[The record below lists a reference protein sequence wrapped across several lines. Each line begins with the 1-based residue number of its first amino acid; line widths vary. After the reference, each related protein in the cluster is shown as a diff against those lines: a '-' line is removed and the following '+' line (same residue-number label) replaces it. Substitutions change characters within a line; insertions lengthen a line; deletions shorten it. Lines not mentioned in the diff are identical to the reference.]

1 MVNIKK
7 LYESTNMGLSILQDL
22 FPQAEEG
29 KVFRIRTEGD
39 NDPSCRLHK
48 RKINVKGEQM
58 EVWGITDFGDDGW
71 RNPIDLYKDARGYS
85 QERFYE
91 ALQELAQKYDVFE
104 TVDAKINIP
113 RIEKRPAL
121 PEEKN
126 GTRKW
131 DLKEQASVSDL
142 AVMGRT
148 VKQDTLNALGWK
160 ALNWIA
166 STKDGQTTIKHSTEN
181 YPIFIRECIV
191 KDSDDKGPAEKF
203 YKIYEPLNANKNFR
217 FLYYPTGGKPDGYVN
232 GLHELKKAHTQYNA
246 KMREEFEAN
255 EKNKDKKYQEVKLP
269 CVALCSG
276 ERDAL
281 ACRSM
286 GVPPI
291 WINSETARLDGATVK
306 LVLEYA
312 NAIYNIP
319 DIDDTGIREGKKIA
333 LSFLDIKTVWLPN
346 RLRNFR
352 DHRGKPR
359 KDLNDWI
366 DLHPKREEFYALLKG
381 AKTAKFWVK
390 NDKGLALD
398 TANLHYFL
406 HLNGFST
413 YEYDENQEDTEL
425 IKIDGYEVTKV
436 YPKTIRKF
444 LRRWVSQN
452 LNDHEVMNLV
462 LNSTKISING
472 FEGMEDKNLDFTN
485 HTSTSQTF
493 FFSNVAVMVTEDE
506 IKPIK
511 REDYNTTSFV
521 WSDSVIKHN
530 FRKVDEDFFSVTKEI
545 DDTGRTTFKVH
556 INKVNSQL
564 MGYFINSSRI
574 HWRKEMETRFDN
586 PTERETYAAAHKFDL
601 EGEGLTEEEKTD
613 HLQNFLNKVFVAG
626 YMLHGYKDP
635 SRAWA
640 AYAMDNKIGEEGQR
654 NGGSGKSIFFEA
666 LSHLMPTVTIS
677 GKDPNI
683 FENSHTFERVNRK
696 TRMVVVED
704 CAKSLD
710 IEDFYLLINGEF
722 HVNPKNKTIF
732 SIPFTESPK
741 MAFSTNYVPLAF
753 DGSSVRRMLY
763 MVFGDYYHQQTDEN
777 DYLETRKLSDDFGQ
791 NILPPYSSEEQWNA
805 DINFLLQCERAY
817 LKLIQQNAMIVPPM
831 QNILIR
837 KNMTVMGD
845 NFQEWAFQYFAEDSG
860 RLNRE
865 IEKEKV
871 FNDCISQANIPKLTP
886 HTFTKKLKAFVAV
899 ADWIDE
905 LDPKEMCGKDGRIRR
920 DSKQYI
926 YLRSKVP
933 TF

>member
-48 RKINVKGEQM
+48 HKINVKGEQM

-71 RNPIDLYKDARGYS
+71 RNPIDLFMDTRGYS

-131 DLKEQASVSDL
+131 DVKEQASVSDL

-148 VKQDTLNALGWK
+148 VQQDTLNALGWK

-246 KMREEFEAN
+246 KMREEFESN

-472 FEGMEDKNLDFTN
+472 LEGMEDKNLDFTN

-574 HWRKEMETRFDN
+574 HWRKEMETRFHN

>member
-7 LYESTNMGLSILQDL
+7 LYESTAMGLNIVKDL
-22 FPQAEEG
+22 YPQAEEG
-29 KVFRIRTEGD
+29 KMFRIRTGSD
-39 NDPSCRLHK
+39 SCPSCRLHK
-48 RKINVKGEQM
+48 RKINIKGEQV
-58 EVWGITDFGDDGW
+58 EVWGITDFGDEGW
-71 RNPIDLYKDARGYS
+71 QNPIDLYMYEKNIS

-91 ALQELAQKYDVFE
+91 ALQELAQKYNVCE
-104 TVDAKINIP
+104 NVDAKRNLP

-121 PEEKN
+121 TEEKN
-126 GTRKW
+126 GTRTW
-131 DLKEQASVSDL
+131 CVKEQATAAEM

-148 VKQDTLNALGWK
+148 VKQETLEALGWK
-160 ALNWIA
+160 SLNWI
-166 STKDGQTTIKHSTEN
+166 SNTKEGQTTIKHSTDN
-181 YPIFIRECIV
+181 YPIFLRECVV
-191 KDSDDKGPAEKF
+191 KDTDNNGPAEKF
-203 YKIYEPLNANKNFR
+203 YKIYEPLNAEKNHR
-217 FLYYPTGGKPDGYVN
+217 FQVYPSGGKPKDYVN
-232 GLHELKKAHTQYNA
+232 GIYELRQEYQQYND
-246 KMREEFEAN
+246 KKREEFEAN

-269 CVALCSG
+269 CVAICSG

-291 WINSETARLDGATVK
+291 WLNSETARLEEST
-306 LVLEYA
+306 LNLTLEYA
-312 NAIYNIP
+312 NVIYNIP
-319 DIDDTGIREGKKIA
+319 DIDDTGIREGKKLA
-333 LSFLDIKTVWLPN
+333 LTFLDIKTVWLPN
-346 RLRNFR
+346 GLRKFR

-366 DLHPKREEFYALLKG
+366 DLHPKRDEFYALLKG

-390 NDKGLALD
+390 NDKGLTLD

-413 YEYDENQEDTEL
+413 YEYDESQEDTEL
-425 IKIDGYEVTKV
+425 IKVDGYEVTKV

-462 LNSTKISING
+462 LNSTKISISG
-472 FEGMEDKNLDFTN
+472 FEGMDDKKLDFTN
-485 HTSTSQTF
+485 HTPTSQTF
-493 FFSNVAVMVTEDE
+493 FFSNVAVVVTGDE

-511 REDYNTTSFV
+511 REDYNTKSFV

-530 FRKVDEDFFSVTKEI
+530 FRIVNEDFFSVTKDI

-556 INKVNSQL
+556 INKVDSQL

-574 HWRKEMETRFDN
+574 HWRKEMENRFEN
-586 PTERETYAAAHKFDL
+586 PTEREAYAVAHKFDL
-601 EGEGLTEEEKTD
+601 EGEGLTDEEKTD

-654 NGGSGKSIFFEA
+654 NGGSGKSIFFGA

-677 GKDPNI
+677 GKDPKI

-710 IEDFYLLINGEF
+710 IENFYVLINGEF

-791 NILPPYSSEEQWNA
+791 NILPPYSSQEQWNA
-805 DINFLLQCERAY
+805 DINFLQQCERTY
-817 LKLIQQNAMIVPPM
+817 LYLIQHNAMIVPPM

-845 NFQEWAFQYFAEDSG
+845 NFQEWASQYFAEDSG
-860 RLNRE
+860 RLDRE
-865 IEKEKV
+865 IEKGRV
-871 FNDCISQANIPKLTP
+871 YDDCTIQANIPKLTP

-905 LDPKEMCGKDGRIRR
+905 LDPKDMCGKDGRIKR
-920 DSKQYI
+920 DGKQYI

-933 TF
+933 PF

>member
-1 MVNIKK
+1 MVDIKK
-7 LYESTNMGLSILQDL
+7 LYESTAMGLEIVKDL
-22 FPQAEEG
+22 YPQAEEG
-29 KVFRIRTEGD
+29 KVFRIRIEGD

-58 EVWGITDFGDDGW
+58 EVWGVTDFGDDGW

-91 ALQELAQKYDVFE
+91 ALQELAQKYNVCE
-104 TVDAKINIP
+104 TVDSKINIP

-126 GTRKW
+126 GTRNW
-131 DLKEQASVSDL
+131 DIKEHVSVSDL
-142 AVMGRT
+142 TVMGRT
-148 VKQDTLNALGWK
+148 VKQETLDALGWK

-191 KDSDDKGPAEKF
+191 KDDDDKGPAEKF

-217 FLYYPTGGKPDGYVN
+217 FLYYPIGGKPDGYVN

-246 KMREEFEAN
+246 KMREEFESN

-865 IEKEKV
+865 IEKENV